1 MRGRTSVVP
10 AGHASPCL
18 IWTSPEDCPGGRPA
32 LDGGCALPL
41 AEMAAATII
50 VMVTNLVDK
59 KFSYRAAVM
68 KIMQYF
74 HHS

>member
-1 MRGRTSVVP
+1 M
-10 AGHASPCL
+10 
-18 IWTSPEDCPGGRPA
+18 
-32 LDGGCALPL
+32 PL